1 MACCGSGIRAAAS
14 RQYVA
19 PLTLKK
25 GEVPPE
31 PLPEIPFVWQQQ
43 SVIPDYPTPKKF
55 GAYYG
60 NPPEKKKASR

>member
-1 MACCGSGIRAAAS
+1 MGCCGSGIRAAAS

-19 PLTLKK
+19 PSTLK
-25 GEVPPE
+25 GVIPVQPIPE
-31 PLPEIPFVWQQQ
+31 LPFIWQQQ
-43 SVIPDYPTPKKF
+43 PTIPDYPTPKKF